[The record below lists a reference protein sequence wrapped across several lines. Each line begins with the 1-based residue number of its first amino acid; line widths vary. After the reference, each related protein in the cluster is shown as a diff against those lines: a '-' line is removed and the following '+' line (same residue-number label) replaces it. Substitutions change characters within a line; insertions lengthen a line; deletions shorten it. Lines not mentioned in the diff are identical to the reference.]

1 MPCALSTERRMP
13 FHFRWASPRRRSG
26 PARNYPLV
34 LRGRNLLVHGFIW
47 LFHDVDSTNADT
59 TSFSPRDFHRAFPL
73 SSSSSTSLLVSFPS
87 LPPPPSSSFSV
98 FSVSSSFC
106 SIAFSSF
113 STSCT
118 SLSTYLSSSTRLSVC
133 FSSPLSSRCPW
144 RTFFFSFSYH
154 SSDFLRFALSSLSH
168 LFRPLYISALST
180 RDCSPTECRSQSLL
194 KTADQLKIK
203 GLCEVP
209 ETRDGPPSVS
219 LSSPPRE
226 PGTPRIN
233 FTKLKRHHPRY
244 KRPRTAFEPRAT
256 DSRHYDRYKEEESKD
271 NYNRENKENHRDWQA
286 DDEEC
291 TEATTGAVVLESC
304 QRNSNAS
311 IASTGNNNNNNNNS
325 NNSNGNSTSNNN
337 NNGLGHYGHHPDPGD
352 VDLPPETQPTPP
364 SATLVG
370 TTITHLRDPDHHAT
384 EIQTCDSV
392 KIKFETLHTMDS
404 SDTID
409 IDSHMSDRASVSS
422 KNAAD
427 SDNMMMITP
436 ELLGLMPSG
445 SSVHSDSGETNS
457 RGHSGQSSS
466 HHHGSK
472 SWTQEDMDAA
482 LEALR
487 NHDMSLTKAS
497 ATFGIPSTTLW
508 QRAHRLGIDTPKK
521 DGPTKS
527 WSDESLNNALEALRT
542 GTISAN
548 KASKAFGIPSSTL
561 YKIARREG
569 IRLAAP
575 FNASPTTWSPA
586 DLDRALE
593 AIRSGQTSVQRASTE
608 FGIPTGTLY
617 GRCKR
622 EGIEL
627 SRSNPTPWSE
637 DAMTE
642 ALEAVR
648 LGHMSINQAAIHYN
662 LPYSSL
668 YGRFKRG
675 KYEEPSVGDLSQD
688 GSNPHFHQSPTQNH
702 SSAVPDQM
710 PYQGS

>member
-34 LRGRNLLVHGFIW
+34 LRGRNLLVHGFVW
-47 LFHDVDSTNADT
+47 LFHDVDSTNGGDT
-59 TSFSPRDFHRAFPL
+59 TSFSRRDFCASASPSPSPPPSPTSV
-73 SSSSSTSLLVSFPS
+73 SSFATAASFFSSSTSSCSSFARFSFPPSSFSFPS
-87 LPPPPSSSFSV
+87 RCSFFRSLSDRSPDAPRVYSSPFSSSLCVFPSSCV
-98 FSVSSSFC
+98 
-106 SIAFSSF
+106 
-113 STSCT
+113 
-118 SLSTYLSSSTRLSVC
+118 
-133 FSSPLSSRCPW
+133 
-144 RTFFFSFSYH
+144 
-154 SSDFLRFALSSLSH
+154 
-168 LFRPLYISALST
+168 SALST
-180 RDCSPTECRSQSLL
+180 WDRSPTEYRSQSLL

-209 ETRDGPPSVS
+209 ESRDGPPSVS

-244 KRPRTAFEPRAT
+244 KRARTTFEPRAT
-256 DSRHYDRYKEEESKD
+256 DSRHYDRYKEEESND

-286 DDEEC
+286 EDEDC
-291 TEATTGAVVLESC
+291 TEGTAAAIVLETC
-304 QRNSNAS
+304 QRNNS
-311 IASTGNNNNNNNNS
+311 NNNNNNNG
-325 NNSNGNSTSNNN
+325 NGANNN
-337 NNGLGHYGHHPDPGD
+337 NNGLGHYGHHPDPGE

-370 TTITHLRDPDHHAT
+370 TTITHLRDPDHHST

-445 SSVHSDSGETNS
+445 SSVHSDSGENNS

-487 NHDMSLTKAS
+487 NHNMSLTKAS

-648 LGHMSINQAAIHYN
+648 LGQMSINQAAIHYN

-675 KYEEPSVGDLSQD
+675 KYEEPVVGEISQD
-688 GSNPHFHQSPTQNH
+688 GSSPHFHQSPNQNH
-702 SSAVPDQM
+702 SSVVPDQM
-710 PYQGS
+710 TYQGS

>member
-1 MPCALSTERRMP
+1 MRIDCELMCSFFNIYTCMCVFYSGGMAGQHYCL
-13 FHFRWASPRRRSG
+13 RWN
-26 PARNYPLV
+26 NYQS
-34 LRGRNLLVHGFIW
+34 NM
-47 LFHDVDSTNADT
+47 T
-59 TSFSPRDFHRAFPL
+59 
-73 SSSSSTSLLVSFPS
+73 
-87 LPPPPSSSFSV
+87 SV
-98 FSVSSSFC
+98 FHQLLQNEAFVDVTLACNEASLKAHKVVLSACSSYFQKLL
-106 SIAFSSF
+106 
-113 STSCT
+113 
-118 SLSTYLSSSTRLSVC
+118 LSNPCKHPTIIMPQDVC
-133 FSSPLSSRCPW
+133 FSDLKFIIEFVYRGEIDVSQAEL
-144 RTFFFSFSYH
+144 
-154 SSDFLRFALSSLSH
+154 
-168 LFRPLYISALST
+168 
-180 RDCSPTECRSQSLL
+180 QSLL

-209 ETRDGPPSVS
+209 ESKDGPPSVS

-226 PGTPRIN
+226 PGSQRFN
-233 FTKLKRHHPRY
+233 FTRLKRPYPRY
-244 KRPRTAFEPRAT
+244 KRTRTSFEPRAT
-256 DSRHYDRYKEEESKD
+256 DSRHYDRYKEEEDSDSYHRK
-271 NYNRENKENHRDWQA
+271 NKENRRDWQVE
-286 DDEEC
+286 DEEC
-291 TEATTGAVVLESC
+291 TEVAAAAAVVLESC
-304 QRNSNAS
+304 QRNSNN
-311 IASTGNNNNNNNNS
+311 STNNANGTNNNNNN
-325 NNSNGNSTSNNN
+325 GDMFCHT
-337 NNGLGHYGHHPDPGD
+337 GLGHYGHHPDPE

-370 TTITHLRDPDHHAT
+370 TTITHLRDSDHHST
-384 EIQTCDSV
+384 EIQNCDTV

-445 SSVHSDSGETNS
+445 SSIHSDSGENNS

-466 HHHGSK
+466 HHHGNK

-497 ATFGIPSTTLW
+497 AAFGIPSTTLW

-575 FNASPTTWSPA
+575 FNASPTTWTPA

-675 KYEEPSVGDLSQD
+675 KYEEPVVGDLSQD
-688 GSNPHFHQSPTQNH
+688 GTNSHFHQSPTQNH
-702 SSAVPDQM
+702 SSTIPDQM
-710 PYQGS
+710 SYQGS

>member
-1 MPCALSTERRMP
+1 MKISDCN
-13 FHFRWASPRRRSG
+13 SG
-26 PARNYPLV
+26 
-34 LRGRNLLVHGFIW
+34 
-47 LFHDVDSTNADT
+47 
-59 TSFSPRDFHRAFPL
+59 
-73 SSSSSTSLLVSFPS
+73 
-87 LPPPPSSSFSV
+87 
-98 FSVSSSFC
+98 
-106 SIAFSSF
+106 
-113 STSCT
+113 
-118 SLSTYLSSSTRLSVC
+118 
-133 FSSPLSSRCPW
+133 
-144 RTFFFSFSYH
+144 
-154 SSDFLRFALSSLSH
+154 
-168 LFRPLYISALST
+168 
-180 RDCSPTECRSQSLL
+180 SLL

-209 ETRDGPPSVS
+209 ESKDGPPSVS

-226 PGTPRIN
+226 PGTPRLN
-233 FTKLKRHHPRY
+233 FTRLKRHHPRY
-244 KRPRTAFEPRAT
+244 KRARTSFEPRAT
-256 DSRHYDRYKEEESKD
+256 DSRHYDRYKEEETSD
-271 NYNRENKENHRDWQA
+271 SYGRNNKENHRDWQA
-286 DDEEC
+286 EDEEC
-291 TEATTGAVVLESC
+291 TEVAAAAAAVVLESC
-304 QRNSNAS
+304 QRNSNNS
-311 IASTGNNNNNNNNS
+311 SNGNGTNNNNNNGYGIRNDDNIQS
-325 NNSNGNSTSNNN
+325 FDVVSVIEPYPSHHAIGSRSELRGLQVWG
-337 NNGLGHYGHHPDPGD
+337 GLGHYGHHPDPGE

-370 TTITHLRDPDHHAT
+370 TTITHLRDSDHHST
-384 EIQTCDSV
+384 EIQNCDSV

-445 SSVHSDSGETNS
+445 SSIHSDSGENNS

-466 HHHGSK
+466 HHHGTK
-472 SWTQEDMDAA
+472 SWTQDDMDAA

-675 KYEEPSVGDLSQD
+675 KYEEPVVGDLSQD
-688 GSNPHFHQSPTQNH
+688 GTNPHFHQSPTQNH
-702 SSAVPDQM
+702 SSTIPDQM
-710 PYQGS
+710 SYQGS